1 MAAPPGQLL
10 QCSVRLLRLNEEQL
24 REGLQIAQPA
34 QKALLRLELCARDGG
49 AEVAVTDG

>member
-34 QKALLRLELCARDGG
+34 QKALRLELCARDGG